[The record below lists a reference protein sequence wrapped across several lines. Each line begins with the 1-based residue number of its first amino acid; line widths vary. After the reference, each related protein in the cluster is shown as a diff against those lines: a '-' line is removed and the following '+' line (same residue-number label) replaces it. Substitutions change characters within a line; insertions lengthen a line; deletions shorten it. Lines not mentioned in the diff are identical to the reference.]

1 MTDFIS
7 FSGLNLLDSSDIL
20 NELLKTQTN
29 QETRDK
35 EKYQTKI
42 GWVYTLTH
50 VIAMAMMLENEKS
63 AFGELESLSTPCGE
77 VVEHCCVLSSLD
89 L

>member
-20 NELLKTQTN
+20 NELLKTRTK
-29 QETRDK
+29 QETGDK

-42 GWVYTLTH
+42 GWVH
-50 VIAMAMMLENEKS
+50 IR
-63 AFGELESLSTPCGE
+63 GERIIRYSNIIRI
-77 VVEHCCVLSSLD
+77 VEAEY
-89 L
+89 